1 MSNQLSQMIHCAN
14 GCTPPPDAGWI
25 KGVTSALCY
34 TVCLWRAVHVHTCID
49 TQLHVSDP
57 INLGIKVPVGDFDLW
72 PNGGSQSS
80 NCNRHNYFGDVVCSH
95 VEAKLLF
102 SATMRVNCHMARK
115 CRSYRQFK
123 SGRCGNKSLSPIGW
137 NLGTNES
144 NHDFPNN
151 YYMDT
156 EFTSGDFCGIT
167 DVQDVPLSTSSIRTT
182 DSTALSPINR
192 GLKPVKGT
200 KREKENEPKYSKWC
214 LGMSWFGLCKSKTAS
229 ESNVSVRIEFG
240 DISDTTT
247 TSTTSSTTLP
257 PTLHSTVD
265 YETVWTQRSTTTS
278 INSRIKPSSTTKM
291 NQGSRKM
298 NSKWCLGMSW
308 FGLCASKTVFQPIE
322 TSTTT
327 STTTTST
334 TTSTATTTT
343 TKTYSDGYYNYY

>member
-1 MSNQLSQMIHCAN
+1 MSNQLSKMIHCAK
-14 GCTPPPDAGWI
+14 GCTPPPDVGWI

-34 TVCLWRAVHVHTCID
+34 TVCLWRALHVHQCID

-102 SATMRVNCHMARK
+102 SATMRANCHMARK
-115 CRSYRQFK
+115 CGSYRQFK
-123 SGRCGNKSLSPIGW
+123 SGRCGNKILSPIGW
-137 NLGTNES
+137 NLGANES

-167 DVQDVPLSTSSIRTT
+167 DVRDVPLSTSSIETT
-182 DSTALSPINR
+182 ESTALSPINR
-192 GLKPVKGT
+192 GLKPVKT
-200 KREKENEPKYSKWC
+200 IKREKENEPKYSKWC
-214 LGMSWFGLCKSKTAS
+214 LGMSWFGLCKSKTAT
-229 ESNVSVRIEFG
+229 ESNVSVRIQFG
-240 DISDTTT
+240 DMSDTTT

-257 PTLHSTVD
+257 PTTLYSTVD
-265 YETVWTQRSTTTS
+265 YETVWTQRDTATS
-278 INSRIKPSSTTKM
+278 IDKPSSTTKR
-291 NQGSRKM
+291 NQGGHKM

-322 TSTTT
+322 TSTIT
-327 STTTTST
+327 STTTTT

-343 TKTYSDGYYNYY
+343 TQTYSDDYYNYY

>member
-1 MSNQLSQMIHCAN
+1 MSNQLSEMIQCAK

-34 TVCLWRAVHVHTCID
+34 TVCLWRAVHVHKCID

-115 CRSYRQFK
+115 CRSYRQYK
-123 SGRCGNKSLSPIGW
+123 SGRCGNKALSPIGW
-137 NLGTNES
+137 NLVANEI
-144 NHDFPNN
+144 NQDFPNN

-156 EFTSGDFCGIT
+156 EFTSGDFCGLT
-167 DVQDVPLSTSSIRTT
+167 DVPFSTSSMITT
-182 DSTALSPINR
+182 DFTTTSPINR
-192 GLKPVKGT
+192 GIQPVKGI
-200 KREKENEPKYSKWC
+200 KRGDEVPKEPKYSKWC

-229 ESNVSVRIEFG
+229 ERNISIKIQFG
-240 DISDTTT
+240 DISDATT
-247 TSTTSSTTLP
+247 TSSTTSTTLP
-257 PTLHSTVD
+257 PTTLQTTFEN
-265 YETVWTQRSTTTS
+265 ETVWTQRSMTIES
-278 INSRIKPSSTTKM
+278 SSKEKINSVKT
-291 NQGSRKM
+291 SRKRY
-298 NSKWCLGMSW
+298 STWCLGMSW
-308 FGLCASKTVFQPIE
+308 FGLCASKTVDQP
-322 TSTTT
+322 TQANTTT
-327 STTTTST
+327 TTTTST

-343 TKTYSDGYYNYY
+343 TQTYSDNYDNYY